1 MTRLPLPA
9 MRKLLEFHRSPN
21 AVKVRVGLNYKG
33 LEYEIEELMAADRE
47 PMLAAASW
55 PMIPILIDGD
65 VVMRDSLAIL
75 HYLEANYRDAPSLT
89 PGSRDEIQTAEALL
103 ANLSPE
109 ILRIQWGLSPQFRKP
124 EADREEAAI
133 AEAREAMRTALERL
147 ERRLAN
153 RAWLVG
159 DAMSIYDIVLACNL
173 LPTRPPER
181 FAEQSPIWRFFAD
194 HFRLEDDVRVAG
206 WIDRVVEHDDDW
218 GGPPA

>member
-1 MTRLPLPA
+1 VTRLPLPA

-21 AVKVRVGLNYKG
+21 AVKVRVALNYKG
-33 LEYEIEELMAADRE
+33 LEYEIEEMMAADRE
-47 PMLAAASW
+47 PMLEAAGW

-75 HYLEANYRDAPSLT
+75 HYLEANYHDAPSLT
-89 PGSRDEIQTAEALL
+89 PGSRDEIRTAEALL

-109 ILRIQWGLSPQFRKP
+109 ILRIQWGLSPQFQRP
-124 EADREEAAI
+124 EPEREESAI
-133 AEAREAMRTALERL
+133 AEARESMRVALERL
-147 ERRLAN
+147 ERRLADGD
-153 RAWLVG
+153 WLVG
-159 DAMSIYDIVLACNL
+159 DTMSIYDIVLACNL

-194 HFRLEDDVRVAG
+194 HFRLNDDASIAG
-206 WIDRVVEHDDDW
+206 WIDRVVDFDDEW

>member
-1 MTRLPLPA
+1 

-33 LEYEIEELMAADRE
+33 LEYEIEEMMAADRE
-47 PMLAAASW
+47 PMLAAARW
-55 PMIPILIDGD
+55 PMIPILVDGD

-133 AEAREAMRTALERL
+133 AEAREAMRAALERL

-173 LPTRPPER
+173 LPTRPPDR

-194 HFRLEDDVRVAG
+194 HFRLDDDVRVAG